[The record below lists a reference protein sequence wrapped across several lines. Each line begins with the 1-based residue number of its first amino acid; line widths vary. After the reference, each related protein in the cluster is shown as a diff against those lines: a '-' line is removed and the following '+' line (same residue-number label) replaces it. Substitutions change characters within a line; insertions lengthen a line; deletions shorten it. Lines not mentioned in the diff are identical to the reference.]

1 MPTSQKNYYQV
12 LGVPETAS
20 AEEIK
25 KAYRKLA
32 FQYHPD
38 RTQQTKDKK
47 SAETKFK
54 EISEAY
60 YVLGDP
66 KRKAEFDQF
75 KHAGPAGRAYGG
87 SQNFTQGFD
96 FSEFLNAVRG
106 SRGRS
111 SGVGLDDIFEN
122 MFHFG
127 PTSGSGRRVYQYNSA
142 DDDEGPFYAQE
153 KIDTDLG
160 LTAKISKDQAHRGG
174 KILVKIRNGNSISV
188 TLPKPARD
196 GQILRVREH
205 GKLCP
210 CCGKKGDLLIHIQ
223 IKVSP

>member
-1 MPTSQKNYYQV
+1 MPIGQKNYYQI

-25 KAYRKLA
+25 KTYRKLA

-47 SAETKFK
+47 SAEAKFK

-75 KHAGPAGRAYGG
+75 RTSGPTGRTYAG

-111 SGVGLDDIFEN
+111 SGAGLDDIFEN
-122 MFHFG
+122 MFHFK
-127 PTSGSGRRVYQYNSA
+127 PASGQRVYQYNSA
-142 DDDEGPFYAQE
+142 DEDESPYSSQE
-153 KIDTDLG
+153 KVDTDLE
-160 LTAKISKDQAHRGG
+160 LTAKISKDQAQRGG

-188 TLPKPARD
+188 ALPKPARD
-196 GQILRVREH
+196 GQILRVRDQ
-205 GKLCP
+205 GKPCP
-210 CCGKKGDLLIHIQ
+210 CCGKNGDLLIQIQ
-223 IKVSP
+223 IKASP

>member
-1 MPTSQKNYYQV
+1 MPTGQKNYYQV

-20 AEEIK
+20 EEEIK
-25 KAYRKLA
+25 KTYRKLA

-47 SAETKFK
+47 SAEAKFK

-75 KHAGPAGRAYGG
+75 RTSGPTGRAYAG

-111 SGVGLDDIFEN
+111 SGAGLDDIFEN
-122 MFHFG
+122 MFHFN
-127 PTSGSGRRVYQYNSA
+127 PASGSGRRVYQYNSA
-142 DDDEGPFYAQE
+142 DDDESPYSSQE
-153 KIDTDLG
+153 KVDTDLE
-160 LTAKISKDQAHRGG
+160 LTAKISKDQAQRGG

-196 GQILRVREH
+196 GQILRVRDQ
-205 GKLCP
+205 GKPCP
-210 CCGKKGDLLIHIQ
+210 CCGKKGDLLIQIQ
-223 IKVSP
+223 MKA